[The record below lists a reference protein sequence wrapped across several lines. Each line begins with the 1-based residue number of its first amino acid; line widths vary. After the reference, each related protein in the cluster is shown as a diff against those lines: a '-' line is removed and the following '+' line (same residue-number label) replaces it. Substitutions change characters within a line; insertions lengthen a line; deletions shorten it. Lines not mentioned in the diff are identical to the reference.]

1 MGENIDKIM
10 EMYGEHLN
18 PTPWPRPYFSED
30 DSKLVAEVRADVN
43 TLTAKWYAE
52 FVTGEKNIETDWQAY
67 LDAMNKAGIDQ
78 YLEGHQNAYDTW
90 LSGQK

>member
-1 MGENIDKIM
+1 MDDLKA
-10 EMYGEHLN
+10 MYGEHLN

-30 DSKLVAEVRADVN
+30 DSKMVAEVRADIN

-52 FVTGEKNIETDWQAY
+52 FVVGEKNIETDWAAY
-67 LDAMNKAGIDQ
+67 LDALNRAGIDQ